1 MGLLAKRKVKRNIE
15 AIAKLIYRAGVPM
28 DTDILR
34 DSVPYPELFDEA
46 VDEMERRGLL
56 TVRRRWPQ
64 QLHDWAQASRFQD
77 SGKVFSSSVV
87 LHGILYIFLQ
97 VPAYLAVIRI

>member
-1 MGLLAKRKVKRNIE
+1 MELLAKRKVKRNIE

-34 DSVPYPELFDEA
+34 DSVPYPDLFDEA

-56 TVRRRWPQ
+56 TVKP
-64 QLHDWAQASRFQD
+64 D
-77 SGKVFSSSVV
+77 
-87 LHGILYIFLQ
+87 GIG
-97 VPAYLAVIRI
+97 R

>member
-1 MGLLAKRKVKRNIE
+1 MELLAKRKVKRNIE

-56 TVRRRWPQ
+56 TVKP
-64 QLHDWAQASRFQD
+64 D
-77 SGKVFSSSVV
+77 
-87 LHGILYIFLQ
+87 GIE
-97 VPAYLAVIRI
+97 R

>member
-1 MGLLAKRKVKRNIE
+1 MGLLAKGKVKRNIE

-56 TVRRRWPQ
+56 TVMS
-64 QLHDWAQASRFQD
+64 D
-77 SGKVFSSSVV
+77 KVE
-87 LHGILYIFLQ
+87 
-97 VPAYLAVIRI
+97 